1 MSKRS
6 NFITRRSFIRTASTL
21 PLLPAA
27 LTIVDASPG
36 TMKTLAACSDKVGQT
51 WANSSKALVLTDMTK
66 CEPTSAL
73 SPIIK
78 KGHWKVIPYELIAG
92 PSGKMIWAS
101 PETEAPVMKLP
112 LEVKGWHAILVGVF
126 SGSEAPSKVHLKL
139 EGDPASLMRANNSN
153 ECYGNVL
160 EVFFKVANLQGE
172 SLEVG
177 QQSSG
182 FSSGCGVAY
191 VKLVPLTP
199 VEIEHFVKDRNDKS
213 HRKMT
218 ATNDCF
224 GMFFYPRPTTTEEL
238 LREVEIF
245 RDTDFDTLI
254 LHALCGGD
262 KVSYPSKYGH
272 MPGQSMD
279 DYLEPGHRYVAES
292 IRELARKNINPIKV
306 MIDGAHEIGM
316 KVHVGMRP
324 AGWTIFEPFPD
335 FWETP
340 FYRQHREWRCVDRD
354 GTPVTR
360 MSWAV
365 PEVREHL
372 INALCEAVGFG
383 ADGAHIV
390 FNRGFPVVLYEPAF
404 LQLFQK
410 EYGEDPRKLDEEK
423 DPRIRKAWSE
433 VVTTFM
439 RELRVRM
446 DQEQVRRGDGKHL
459 EISAMVLGTELNNY
473 QYGVDIRRLVNESLL
488 DEISIYPWDFGAK
501 HVPKFGAYDL
511 EFFNKVCKPKGIPFR
526 PSIPTHWPELK
537 DQVKEAIS
545 FYEAGAEGVCIWD
558 APTGDAATWN
568 SIYSRLGH
576 VDEMRLRL
584 QNIQPLTPKPV
595 YQCFHVLGEQ
605 VRDSRFPPWW
615 GG

>member
-1 MSKRS
+1 
-6 NFITRRSFIRTASTL
+6 
-21 PLLPAA
+21 
-27 LTIVDASPG
+27 
-36 TMKTLAACSDKVGQT
+36 
-51 WANSSKALVLTDMTK
+51 
-66 CEPTSAL
+66 
-73 SPIIK
+73 
-78 KGHWKVIPYELIAG
+78 
-92 PSGKMIWAS
+92 MIWAS